1 MTVTRKSFDLQLKE
15 MREKVSTMG
24 YFVVNM
30 LCEALQA
37 VLDKD
42 MALAEKVIAMDD
54 VVDEM
59 DLEIEN
65 MCLQMLA
72 RQQPLG
78 SDLRFIAATLKV
90 ISDIERIGDYAEDI
104 AKITPIMVGKDV
116 STLLKDIP
124 QLAQMASGMIRN
136 AVDAFINVDVELAHK
151 VCKDDAP
158 VDKLFR
164 QILANVTS
172 HIKSNPQDAEVGV
185 YTVLLARRLERTADH
200 ATNIA
205 ERTHYLA
212 TGNLVQLAKF
222 YREL

>member
-1 MTVTRKSFDLQLKE
+1 MAVTRKSFDMQLKK
-15 MREKVSTMG
+15 MQEKVSVMG
-24 YFVVNM
+24 YFVADM
-30 LCEALQA
+30 LTEALNA
-37 VLDKD
+37 VLTKD
-42 MALAEKVIAMDD
+42 LKLAERVIAMDD
-54 VVDEM
+54 TVDEM

-78 SDLRFIAATLKV
+78 SDLRLIAATFKV

-104 AKITPIMVGKDV
+104 AKITPVMVGKDV
-116 STLLKDIP
+116 DELLKSIP
-124 QLAQMASGMIRN
+124 KLGEMAVSMIRN
-136 AVDAFINVDVELAHK
+136 AVTAFINADVELAHQ

-158 VDKLFR
+158 TDRLFR
-164 QILANVTS
+164 QILASTVE

-205 ERTHYLA
+205 ERVHYLV
-212 TGNLVQLAKF
+212 TGKLVQLARF
-222 YREL
+222 YREF